1 MAISRKTGNT
11 KADIATEE
19 KMRNQVPKFKYLGAN
34 HNKME
39 EEWQRLKA
47 E

>member
-34 HNKME
+34 HNNK
-39 EEWQRLKA
+39 WKKNGRD
-47 E
+47 